1 MFKLLSRAILLS
13 SVAFFSWVS
22 FAYANGGGH
31 DGLEEIE
38 EAVVPTLEEIIRS
51 NSLKV
56 IFFASIIII
65 VAVILT
71 ILLKDRGEG
80 VKRVLFSI
88 IVVPTVLATLFVAG
102 STVYLNFQSVSGGP
116 VHWHAEYEIWDC
128 GKELDLTDPEGFT
141 NKIGSTTLHE
151 HNDNWIHLEGVVTD
165 ESEATL
171 GNYFK
176 VIGGNLSDDG
186 FKIPTHNG
194 LVSKHNGDTCSE
206 GSPGTFQ
213 VFVYQTEGKIFTQK
227 KLEDPEHYV
236 LSAEGT
242 IPPGDCII
250 FEFDPVMKDKT
261 DKLCNQYELQV
272 LKGSLYGN

>member
-1 MFKLLSRAILLS
+1 MFKILSKALFLAS
-13 SVAFFSWVS
+13 ASFFSLVS
-22 FAYANGGGH
+22 FVYAHGGI
-31 DGLEEIE
+31 DDEFEEIE

-56 IFFASIIII
+56 IFFASVIII

-80 VKRVLFSI
+80 IKRVLFSV
-88 IVVPTVLATLFVAG
+88 IVVPTVLATLFIAG
-102 STVYLNFQSVSGGP
+102 STIYLNFQSISGGP
-116 VHWHAEYEIWDC
+116 VHWHAEYEIWEC

-141 NKIGSTTLHE
+141 NKIGSATLHE

-171 GNYFK
+171 GKYFK
-176 VIGGNLSDDG
+176 VIGGNLSEDG
-186 FKIPTHNG
+186 FRIPTNDG
-194 LVSKHNGDTCSE
+194 LVSRHNGDACSD

-213 VFVYQTEGKIFTQK
+213 VFVYQIEGKVFTQK
-227 KLEDPEHYV
+227 KLEEPNKYILSPE
-236 LSAEGT
+236 GN
-242 IPPGDCII
+242 IPSGDCII
-250 FEFDPVMKDKT
+250 FEFDPVVKDKT

-272 LKGSLYGN
+272 LKGNLYGN